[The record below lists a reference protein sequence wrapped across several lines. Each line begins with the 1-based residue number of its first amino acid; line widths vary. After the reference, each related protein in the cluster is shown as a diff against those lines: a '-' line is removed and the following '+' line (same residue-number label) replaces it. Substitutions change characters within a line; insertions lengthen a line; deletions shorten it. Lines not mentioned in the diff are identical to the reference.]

1 MTTAVVMMG
10 RLGSARGERRGP
22 AVLGVFLHTVYIYG

>member
-10 RLGSARGERRGP
+10 RLGSARGERCGQ
-22 AVLGVFLHTVYIYG
+22 AVGGELIDREQAL